1 MHVSDIITS
10 PWAIIPEKLL
20 EIQAVYAAHVK
31 DEQIDI
37 AAVEA
42 RLGRTLANEQQG
54 YQIDNGV
61 AIIPIHGVIAK
72 RMNMFMQISGGASTQ
87 LIERDIKAALDDPNV
102 NSILLHIDSP
112 GGTVDGTEALA
123 DLVRDAGTQK
133 PVMAFADGLMASAAY
148 WIGSSASEIVAASKT
163 TQIGSIG
170 VVTTH
175 TDISKAEEKA
185 GIKTTEISAG
195 KYKRMA
201 SNHAPLSAEGAEML
215 QDHVDQLYTIFVDA
229 VAENRGTTPE
239 MVLEDMADGRV
250 FLSRQA
256 KRRNMIDHIASLE
269 TTISN
274 MATGVW
280 PMKKTEQTQSAQ
292 PAAVSASQVQMDLQ
306 TLKDDYPEIVAAIM
320 QEGAEQERARIQG
333 CEDACLPGHEQ
344 LVAAMKFDGKSTGAD
359 VAMAIIQEE
368 KKIRAN
374 HLQDFRA
381 NAPQPVPH
389 APTPAIENHA
399 VEDPSLPLEER
410 AKAKW
415 DKDEGLRAEFGG
427 KFETYLAFERAQA
440 SGTVKVLSRRS

>member
-20 EIQAVYAAHVK
+20 EIQAIYATHARG
-31 DEQIDI
+31 EQIDI
-37 AAVEA
+37 ADVEA
-42 RLGRTLANEQQG
+42 RLGRPLSNEQQG
-54 YQIDNGV
+54 YTVHDGGV
-61 AIIPIHGVIAK
+61 AVIPVHGVIAK
-72 RMNMFMQISGGASTQ
+72 RINLMSQISGGASTQ
-87 LIERDIKAALDDPNV
+87 LIARDIRAALDDPNV
-102 NSILLHIDSP
+102 KSILLHIDSP

-148 WIGSSASEIVAASKT
+148 WIGSSATEIVAASKT

-229 VAENRGTTPE
+229 VAENRGVTPDT
-239 MVLEDMADGRV
+239 VLEDMADGRV
-250 FLSRQA
+250 FLSKQA
-256 KRRNMIDHIASLE
+256 RKRNMIDHIASLE
-269 TTISN
+269 TTILN

-280 PMKKTEQTQSAQ
+280 PMKKAEQAPAQ
-292 PAAVSASQVQMDLQ
+292 PQAVAQTEVRMDID
-306 TLKDDYPEIVAAIM
+306 TLKKDYPEIAAALAK
-320 QEGAEQERARIQG
+320 EGADAERARIQA
-333 CEDACLPGHEQ
+333 CEDACLAGHEA
-344 LVAAMKFDGKSTGAD
+344 LVAAMKFDGKSTGQD
-359 VAMAIIQEE
+359 VAMAIIQAE
-368 KKIRAN
+368 KKVRADR
-374 HLQDFRA
+374 LQAFQS

-389 APTPAIENHA
+389 APAPA
-399 VEDPSLPLEER
+399 VETNVADDKSKPIEGR

-415 DKDEGLRAEFGG
+415 DADANLQAEFGNNYNA
-427 KFETYLAFERAQA
+427 YLAYARAED
-440 SGTVKVLSRRS
+440 GGKVKVLGGRK